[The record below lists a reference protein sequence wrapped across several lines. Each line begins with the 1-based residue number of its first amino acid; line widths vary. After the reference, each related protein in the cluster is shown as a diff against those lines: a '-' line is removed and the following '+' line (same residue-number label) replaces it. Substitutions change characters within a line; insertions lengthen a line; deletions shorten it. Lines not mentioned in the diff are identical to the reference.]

1 MPSDAQ
7 PPMNKFESYSD
18 EILASLLHRGE
29 MRAFEAIYRR
39 YWRRLFIAAYQRI
52 GSRESCEELV
62 QDIFTG
68 LWNNRGK
75 AHIQCLQTYLHTAVR
90 YRVIDHIHREMA
102 RRAAIGQ
109 REHVV
114 IDNSTEEEVL
124 LDDLNGALQR
134 EISKLPTRCQLVF
147 KLSRENNLSIK
158 QVATELGISEKTVEN
173 QLTKALKLL
182 RMNLRHFTFLL
193 LIFPVS

>member
-1 MPSDAQ
+1 
-7 PPMNKFESYSD
+7 MNKFESYSD
-18 EILASLLHRGE
+18 ESLAGLLHRGE

-52 GSRESCEELV
+52 GSRELCEELV

-68 LWNNRGK
+68 LWNNRDK
-75 AHIQCLQTYLHTAVR
+75 VHIQNLQTYLHTSVR
-90 YRVIDHIHREMA
+90 YRVIDHIHREMT
-102 RRAAIGQ
+102 RKAALGQ
-109 REHVV
+109 REQVMA
-114 IDNSTEEEVL
+114 DNCTEEDVL

-158 QVATELGISEKTVEN
+158 QVASELGVSEKTVEN

-193 LIFPVS
+193 VICQVLLPL

>member
-1 MPSDAQ
+1 
-7 PPMNKFESYSD
+7 MNKFESYSD
-18 EILASLLHRGE
+18 EYLASLLHRGE
-29 MRAFEAIYRR
+29 MRAFETIYKR

-68 LWNNRGK
+68 LWNNRDK
-75 AHIQCLQTYLHTAVR
+75 VHIQCLQVYLHTAVR
-90 YRVIDHIHREMA
+90 YRVIDCIHREMVRKGA
-102 RRAAIGQ
+102 MGQ
-109 REHVV
+109 REQVM
-114 IDNSTEEEVL
+114 INNCTEEDVL
-124 LDDLNGALQR
+124 LEDLNGALQK

-158 QVATELGISEKTVEN
+158 QVAHELGISEKTVEN

-182 RMNLRHFTFLL
+182 RMNLRHFISLM
-193 LIFPVS
+193 LIAISVF

>member
-1 MPSDAQ
+1 
-7 PPMNKFESYSD
+7 MNKFDSYSD
-18 EILASLLHRGE
+18 ESLASLLHLGE
-29 MRAFEAIYRR
+29 MRAFEAIYKR

-52 GSRESCEELV
+52 GSHESCEELV

-75 AHIQCLQTYLHTAVR
+75 VQIQCLQVYLHTAVR
-90 YRVIDHIHREMA
+90 YRVIDFIHREMI
-102 RRAAIGQ
+102 RKAAMGQ
-109 REHVV
+109 REPV
-114 IDNSTEEEVL
+114 ISDNCTEEDVL
-124 LDDLNGALQR
+124 LDDLNGALQK

-158 QVATELGISEKTVEN
+158 QVAHELGISEKTVEN

-193 LIFPVS
+193 LIILVF